1 MAGPAGDPRDESISD
16 LVGRLVED
24 GRRYAR
30 AELDL
35 VREIARHRAGKA
47 RSGFVALAIGII
59 ALLSAVTA
67 LLLGLVLGLATLI
80 GPLLAGIAI
89 SAILAG
95 IGYFLVMAGL
105 NRLRALSGDDEERA
119 AVSRGE
125 TRP

>member
-47 RSGFVALAIGII
+47 RSGFVALAIGLI

-80 GPLLAGIAI
+80 GPLLAGVAI

-119 AVSRGE
+119 AVGRGE